1 MNARNSLKNWGGERD
16 AWRMRK
22 KGFDMENLPNG
33 SGRVFRVLYHTNTVD
48 ARNSAP
54 VRMVNIPISTG
65 FHTCQVVQDFF
76 HQQYVFI
83 YIYTHTHTP

>member
-1 MNARNSLKNWGGERD
+1 
-16 AWRMRK
+16 
-22 KGFDMENLPNG
+22 MENLPNG

-83 YIYTHTHTP
+83 YIYNIYIYIYIIHTHTP